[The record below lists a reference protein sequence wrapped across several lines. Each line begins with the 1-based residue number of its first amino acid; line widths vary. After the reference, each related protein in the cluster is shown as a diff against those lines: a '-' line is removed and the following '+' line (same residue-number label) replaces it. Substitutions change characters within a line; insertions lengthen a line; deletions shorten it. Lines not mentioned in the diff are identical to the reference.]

1 VSLLLDIRRDP
12 AIKDLLGLT
21 PKVDHGVLPLGWVQP
36 IILDLDV
43 DNDLPI

>member
-1 VSLLLDIRRDP
+1 VTLLLHIRRDP

-21 PKVDHGVLPLGWVQP
+21 AKVDHGVLPLGWVQP
-36 IILDLDV
+36 IVLDLDV

>member
-1 VSLLLDIRRDP
+1 LSLLLDIRRDP
-12 AIKDLLGLT
+12 TIKDLLGLT